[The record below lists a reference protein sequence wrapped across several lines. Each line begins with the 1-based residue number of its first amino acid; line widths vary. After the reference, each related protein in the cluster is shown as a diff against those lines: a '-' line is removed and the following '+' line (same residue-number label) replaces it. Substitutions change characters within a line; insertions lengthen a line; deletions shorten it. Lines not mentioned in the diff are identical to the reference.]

1 MQTNQVYIS
10 LSRMHHIISQK
21 KFRRL
26 KMSAEASN
34 ISGWAKAGK
43 PGVLVVQGQKQNIAT
58 FLERVR
64 VLRYLEFHHV
74 STIPLEASAKL
85 WTWSGLKEAPD
96 MKFLILNVDV
106 VQQGMKTWFRK
117 EMGMSGS

>member
-1 MQTNQVYIS
+1 
-10 LSRMHHIISQK
+10 MHHIISQK

-58 FLERVR
+58 FLERTYRTVQ

>member
-1 MQTNQVYIS
+1 MQTSQMYIS

-26 KMSAEASN
+26 KMSAEVSK

-43 PGVLVVQGQKQNIAT
+43 PGVLVVQGQKQNIAA

-64 VLRYLEFHHV
+64 VLRLERGFEYETLDNEHRRG
-74 STIPLEASAKL
+74 PARDE
-85 WTWSGLKEAPD
+85 
-96 MKFLILNVDV
+96 DV
-106 VQQGMKTWFRK
+106 V
-117 EMGMSGS
+117 